1 MTRYKRLID
10 KLTPILAVVVALSGA
25 ARAETI
31 PLTIGAAAMQD
42 LASDKFYH
50 AFGRTLSEPGS
61 PFAVK
66 VMVRGEGGSDEQN
79 LAAVRRGRMQM
90 GGISYAAISTSA
102 PELAVLNAAF
112 LLTSYD
118 EIDFILAHGLED
130 RINAMLQANGLVG
143 LRHIPA
149 SWNIVYGKRP
159 ILSPADAKKV
169 RMRARIDSGSMLFLK
184 ALDADV
190 IHVAATEVIPSLQ
203 TGLIDGGETNS
214 FVYLLNGI
222 YAEAPHLIMT
232 RHVPSITV
240 VIANRD
246 WWNSMT
252 AAQRQRIDGALPP
265 APEWRRLMR
274 ADEDRLI
281 AAAARK
287 GITVH
292 ELAPEKLREWQ
303 ETAAAS
309 HPPLLDEIGGDAR
322 AIYDLIVAGK
332 VAYAKRKN

>member
-1 MTRYKRLID
+1 MRQCWAAMVRLICIFAIVTA
-10 KLTPILAVVVALSGA
+10 LTSTSRGQD
-25 ARAETI
+25 I

-50 AFGRTLSEPGS
+50 AFGETLSGPGS

-79 LAAVRRGRMQM
+79 LSAVRRGRMQM
-90 GGISYAAISTSA
+90 GGISYAAISTFV

-118 EIDFILAHGLED
+118 EVDFILANGLED
-130 RINAMLQANGLVG
+130 RINAMFRANGLVG

-159 ILSPADAKKV
+159 ILWPADARKV
-169 RMRARIDSGSMLFLK
+169 RMRARIDSGSQLFLK
-184 ALDADV
+184 ALESDV

-222 YAEAPHLIMT
+222 YTEAPHLVMT
-232 RHVPSITV
+232 RHMPSITV
-240 VIANRD
+240 VIANLD
-246 WWNSMT
+246 WWNSLT
-252 AAQRQRIDGALPP
+252 EDQRTLVDRALPP
-265 APEWRRLMR
+265 APEWRRQMR

-281 AAAARK
+281 AVAQSK

-292 ELAPEKLREWQ
+292 ELTADMQKAW
-303 ETAAAS
+303 ETAAAAS
-309 HPPLLDEIGGDAR
+309 HPPLLRDIGGDAQ
-322 AIYDLIVAGK
+322 AIYNLVVAGK
-332 VAYAKRKN
+332 AAYAARRN